1 MKQTVT
7 AQYRIY
13 VEDKAPLIR
22 MAEAYRDACNHVS
35 EYVFSKGKDHIPSLR
50 NLHDELYR
58 YLRTEFSLKSQMAQ
72 SVMRTVIARY
82 STLSTQI
89 RDSEKEAE
97 RWDKRKEELE
107 AKGRTQKT
115 KRPKVK
121 VWKQIRFH
129 NLQCDLVSDRDWSLV
144 TPCSDH
150 DGIISVNT
158 LDNRIRCA
166 YTDKGYEHYRECRRG
181 TAKLVIRDDGKVFL
195 HVPIEREV
203 PDIPEKPTGTVV
215 GIDRGIRYHAVTY
228 DGKDTAFYPGHD
240 AAKVRARY
248 KSIRR
253 SLQKRKTPSSR
264 RRMKLIGQKE
274 HRWMHDVN
282 SCIAKTLLADL
293 EQGSAVVMEDLSG
306 VRGATEEVRRK
317 DRYVMVS
324 WPYHDLQNQIE
335 YKAGA
340 KGVMVVYVDPRHTSQ
355 TCPHCGNVDRN
366 ARHRE
371 RHEYICPKCG
381 FRTNDDR
388 AAAMNIR
395 ERGMDKLNSKGT
407 GISGIFGRNPEGCSQ
422 PPHDATSPVCPS
434 ASAERETA
442 GIKAG
447 RPLKAVSTGGQ
458 SQTPQFYC
466 VGS

>member
-13 VEDKAPLIR
+13 VEDKAPFIK

-35 EYVFSKGKDHIPSLR
+35 EYVFSKGRDRIPSLR
-50 NLHDELYR
+50 HLHDELYR

-72 SVMRTVIARY
+72 SVMRTVLARY

-89 RDSEKEAE
+89 RESEKEAE
-97 RWDKRKEELE
+97 RWDKRNGTGHKS
-107 AKGRTQKT
+107 KN

-121 VWKQIRFH
+121 AWKQIRFH
-129 NLQCDLVSDRDWSLV
+129 KLQCDLVSDRDWSLL
-144 TPCSDH
+144 TPCSGH

-158 LDNRIRCA
+158 LDKRIRCA

-264 RRMKLIGQKE
+264 RRMK
-274 HRWMHDVN
+274 
-282 SCIAKTLLADL
+282 
-293 EQGSAVVMEDLSG
+293 
-306 VRGATEEVRRK
+306 
-317 DRYVMVS
+317 VS
-324 WPYHDLQNQIE
+324 V
-335 YKAGA
+335 K
-340 KGVMVVYVDPRHTSQ
+340 
-355 TCPHCGNVDRN
+355 
-366 ARHRE
+366 
-371 RHEYICPKCG
+371 
-381 FRTNDDR
+381 
-388 AAAMNIR
+388 
-395 ERGMDKLNSKGT
+395 
-407 GISGIFGRNPEGCSQ
+407 
-422 PPHDATSPVCPS
+422 
-434 ASAERETA
+434 
-442 GIKAG
+442 
-447 RPLKAVSTGGQ
+447 
-458 SQTPQFYC
+458 
-466 VGS
+466 